1 MNDTFLTQ
9 LAINFN
15 NFSFYSILEG
25 EKKLKPYL
33 TEEELNRYCKF
44 VYLRRKLSRYA
55 YDKDEP
61 EGSELERK
69 CMKELDRQYNLVKD
83 IIDKISSNH
92 KSDMGDILL
101 SCYA

>member
-15 NFSFYSILEG
+15 NFRFYLEG

-55 YDKDEP
+55 YDKGEP
-61 EGSELERK
+61 EGSELDRQ
-69 CMKELDRQYNLVKD
+69 CMKELERQYNAVKD

-92 KSDMGDILL
+92 KSDIGDILL
-101 SCYA
+101 NCYA